1 MIAYYNTL
9 VHFKSLIIIGN
20 IHLLQKDF
28 KPGGF
33 VLCQGLWVSIPF
45 VILPVGS
52 LSATRP
58 NNLVWSGGECFLFYL
73 SSSRKVKESK
83 AFTSQLFI
91 YYIYYYYLIYF
102 LLFSSYYYV
111 KKCIGPVLSL
121 KGRYQLFF
129 ILWSI
134 VVVVVTYIIHYVL
147 MPILFVFLLPFQ
159 NIYSNNHTCHNEI
172 SMFQMPR
179 NCQNNKIQHIK
190 ARMAQLMQYICY
202 RFNTII
208 PYAWASAL
216 TRHKQRRSA
225 WIDSLTIPKP
235 SEDPLTFA
243 NKSPDERIHK
253 SLGIF
258 LLKHGIF

>member
-58 NNLVWSGGECFLFYL
+58 NNLVWSGGECFLFFL

-121 KGRYQLFF
+121 KGRYQLFLSYDLLLLLLLHTLF
-129 ILWSI
+129 IMCLCRFCLFSYFRSKI
-134 VVVVVTYIIHYVL
+134 YIQTIIHAIMKL
-147 MPILFVFLLPFQ
+147 ACSKCPGIA
-159 NIYSNNHTCHNEI
+159 
-172 SMFQMPR
+172 
-179 NCQNNKIQHIK
+179 KI
-190 ARMAQLMQYICY
+190 
-202 RFNTII
+202 T
-208 PYAWASAL
+208 
-216 TRHKQRRSA
+216 
-225 WIDSLTIPKP
+225 
-235 SEDPLTFA
+235 
-243 NKSPDERIHK
+243 KS
-253 SLGIF
+253 ST
-258 LLKHGIF
+258 

>member
-28 KPGGF
+28 KPEGF

-58 NNLVWSGGECFLFYL
+58 NNLVWSGGECFIFFLNFQ
-73 SSSRKVKESK
+73 ESK
-83 AFTSQLFI
+83 AFPSQLFI
-91 YYIYYYYLIYF
+91 YYIYYCYLIYF

-134 VVVVVTYIIHYVL
+134 VVVVTYIIHYVL

-159 NIYSNNHTCHNEI
+159 NIYPNNHTCHNEI
-172 SMFQMPR
+172 SMF
-179 NCQNNKIQHIK
+179 
-190 ARMAQLMQYICY
+190 
-202 RFNTII
+202 
-208 PYAWASAL
+208 
-216 TRHKQRRSA
+216 
-225 WIDSLTIPKP
+225 
-235 SEDPLTFA
+235 
-243 NKSPDERIHK
+243 
-253 SLGIF
+253 
-258 LLKHGIF
+258 